1 MKYSYCEKLMWL
13 AMNGVIFELLEEK
26 TPDVDCKQWKKKSK
40 ERYKQIISELD
51 EIGDMM
57 KNPLRVSLSGG
68 AVWMAVYETA
78 PNKMSEKLFSEMVTA
93 TMGAPIIKKAFSG
106 KNPFSLDYQKKK
118 AEKDK
123 IANGMSSSPYNW
135 VTETIPGRDGDEYT
149 TIYRQ
154 CGLCELGRKLGHSE
168 LVPYMCQMDY
178 ISVDMMGGVLHRT
191 KTLATGGGTAVI
203 SMFVRK
209 ARNGIL
215 LKRIDKYNFQLCAQ
229 LRVCSQAGGNPVYPR
244 FSQPDNSESWDDVG
258 NGI

>member
-168 LVPYMCQMDY
+168 LVPY
-178 ISVDMMGGVLHRT
+178 
-191 KTLATGGGTAVI
+191 GT
-203 SMFVRK
+203 
-209 ARNGIL
+209 
-215 LKRIDKYNFQLCAQ
+215 Q
-229 LRVCSQAGGNPVYPR
+229 
-244 FSQPDNSESWDDVG
+244 
-258 NGI
+258 

>member
-106 KNPFSLDYQKKK
+106 KNPFSFPEVK
-118 AEKDK
+118 
-123 IANGMSSSPYNW
+123 
-135 VTETIPGRDGDEYT
+135 
-149 TIYRQ
+149 
-154 CGLCELGRKLGHSE
+154 
-168 LVPYMCQMDY
+168 
-178 ISVDMMGGVLHRT
+178 
-191 KTLATGGGTAVI
+191 
-203 SMFVRK
+203 
-209 ARNGIL
+209 
-215 LKRIDKYNFQLCAQ
+215 
-229 LRVCSQAGGNPVYPR
+229 
-244 FSQPDNSESWDDVG
+244 
-258 NGI
+258 

>member
-13 AMNGVIFELLEEK
+13 AMNGVIFKLQEEK
-26 TPDVDCKQWKKKSK
+26 MPDVDCKQWKKKSK

-149 TIYRQ
+149 TIYR
-154 CGLCELGRKLGHSE
+154 
-168 LVPYMCQMDY
+168 
-178 ISVDMMGGVLHRT
+178 SVGYVD
-191 KTLATGGGTAVI
+191 LAENWDTVNLFLTC
-203 SMFVRK
+203 VRW
-209 ARNGIL
+209 IIFL
-215 LKRIDKYNFQLCAQ
+215 
-229 LRVCSQAGGNPVYPR
+229 
-244 FSQPDNSESWDDVG
+244 WT
-258 NGI
+258 

>member
-13 AMNGVIFELLEEK
+13 AMNGVIFKLLEEK

-106 KNPFSLDYQKKK
+106 KNPLSLDYQKKK

-154 CGLCELGRKLGHSE
+154 CGLCGLGRKLGHSE

-191 KTLATGGGTAVI
+191 KTLATGGDCCD
-203 SMFVRK
+203 F
-209 ARNGIL
+209 
-215 LKRIDKYNFQLCAQ
+215 Y
-229 LRVCSQAGGNPVYPR
+229 VCKKGSK
-244 FSQPDNSESWDDVG
+244 WDTTEK
-258 NGI
+258 NR